1 MTLLEYLQNVCDNLD
16 RIDQII
22 SCDADIIRLKDE
34 DIRCARLIEKI
45 QSLLCGNSHEYDF
58 WDIAFDYIDANILTD
73 SSIKYFIEHNIELVA
88 LSHMNLSDKWL
99 IKLSNDFDEAL
110 LTISKRFYQD
120 SNYSTQQF
128 MALLIRFKE
137 KADVFLTLLLLKNIN
152 HEKNKALIYYLSVY
166 CSDKEQI
173 REETLF
179 YVLSYTDDIT
189 FIRECYKTNKYK
201 LLLAISKN
209 YFTPNDILEELLHI
223 KDIKMAKA
231 IRLSSAETLKCKNL
245 TLNG

>member
-110 LTISKRFYQD
+110 L
-120 SNYSTQQF
+120 
-128 MALLIRFKE
+128 
-137 KADVFLTLLLLKNIN
+137 
-152 HEKNKALIYYLSVY
+152 
-166 CSDKEQI
+166 
-173 REETLF
+173 
-179 YVLSYTDDIT
+179 
-189 FIRECYKTNKYK
+189 
-201 LLLAISKN
+201 
-209 YFTPNDILEELLHI
+209 
-223 KDIKMAKA
+223 
-231 IRLSSAETLKCKNL
+231 
-245 TLNG
+245 

>member
-1 MTLLEYLQNVCDNLD
+1 MQEPSFQKV
-16 RIDQII
+16 
-22 SCDADIIRLKDE
+22 
-34 DIRCARLIEKI
+34 
-45 QSLLCGNSHEYDF
+45 

-120 SNYSTQQF
+120 SNYTTQQF

-166 CSDKEQI
+166 CSDKEKI

-209 YFTPNDILEELLHI
+209 YFTPNDILEYFKEKYPSLFWSCVWYFKLYKI
-223 KDIKMAKA
+223 
-231 IRLSSAETLKCKNL
+231 
-245 TLNG
+245 

>member
-1 MTLLEYLQNVCDNLD
+1 M
-16 RIDQII
+16 
-22 SCDADIIRLKDE
+22 
-34 DIRCARLIEKI
+34 
-45 QSLLCGNSHEYDF
+45 
-58 WDIAFDYIDANILTD
+58 
-73 SSIKYFIEHNIELVA
+73 
-88 LSHMNLSDKWL
+88 
-99 IKLSNDFDEAL
+99 
-110 LTISKRFYQD
+110 
-120 SNYSTQQF
+120 
-128 MALLIRFKE
+128 
-137 KADVFLTLLLLKNIN
+137 
-152 HEKNKALIYYLSVY
+152 IYYLSVY

-209 YFTPNDILEELLHI
+209 YFTPNNILEELLHI

-245 TLNG
+245 TLNGYEKQVSVKSYIISE